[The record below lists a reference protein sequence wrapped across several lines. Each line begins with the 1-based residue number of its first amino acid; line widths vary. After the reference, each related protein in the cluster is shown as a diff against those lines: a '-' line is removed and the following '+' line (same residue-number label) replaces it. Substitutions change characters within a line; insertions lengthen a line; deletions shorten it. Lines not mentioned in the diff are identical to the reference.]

1 MRFRL
6 LLLIV
11 RLVSHGSLPTEENDK
26 VCNTNR
32 LIQQLIEKFFVS
44 CFPDSN
50 DAKRDSMLEVFGP
63 RGSMIGSSVRALSG
77 CQFTLDRC
85 CTIL

>member
-26 VCNTNR
+26 VCNNNR
-32 LIQQLIEKFFVS
+32 LIQQLIESFLF
-44 CFPDSN
+44 
-50 DAKRDSMLEVFGP
+50 LVFMT
-63 RGSMIGSSVRALSG
+63 RT
-77 CQFTLDRC
+77 TLNETRCWKSLGREDR
-85 CTIL
+85 